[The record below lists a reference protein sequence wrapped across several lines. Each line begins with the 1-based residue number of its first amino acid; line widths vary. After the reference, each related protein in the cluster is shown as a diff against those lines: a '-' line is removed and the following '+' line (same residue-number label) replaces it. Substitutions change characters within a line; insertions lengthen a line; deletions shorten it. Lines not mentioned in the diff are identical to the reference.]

1 MWPIFNFFT
10 FQCGIL
16 LLFLSTALLAADD
29 GTSGSIEVCILKRF
43 LPGLGYTLAFVG
55 MLLQVC
61 YNLDQN
67 VYIVNPKSSSTSSV
81 LGSSRSGH

>member
-1 MWPIFNFFT
+1 MWPILCFFT

-61 YNLDQN
+61 YNLDQ
-67 VYIVNPKSSSTSSV
+67 V
-81 LGSSRSGH
+81 